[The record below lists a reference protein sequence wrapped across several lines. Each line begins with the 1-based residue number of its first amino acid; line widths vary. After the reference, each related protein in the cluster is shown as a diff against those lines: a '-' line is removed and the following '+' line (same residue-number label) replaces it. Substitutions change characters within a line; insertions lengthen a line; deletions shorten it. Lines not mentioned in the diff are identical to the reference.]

1 MKYPKTIAKLIE
13 HFQKLPSVGPK
24 TAERYVFYL
33 LKKSPQELADFAYN
47 LNQLKT
53 STKTCNYCQGIS
65 ETNPCEICGDKNRD
79 RSILCVMANT
89 QEMISLEN
97 THKYNGLYFIL
108 NNLINTI
115 ENQGPENLNINKLID
130 RVKKENIKEVILALS
145 PTLEGESTLMYLSKI
160 LKKEGLRVSR
170 LARGLPLGSSLEYTD
185 EVTLSQSLKYRNIL

>member
-1 MKYPKTIAKLIE
+1 MEYPKTIAKLVE

-24 TAERYVFYL
+24 TAERYVFHL

-53 STKTCNYCQGIS
+53 NTKTCSYCQAIS
-65 ETNPCEICGDKNRD
+65 ENNPCEICSDKNRD
-79 RSILCVMANT
+79 KKILCIMANT

-97 THKYNGLYFIL
+97 TRKYNGLYFIL
-108 NNLINTI
+108 NNLINAI
-115 ENQGPENLNINKLID
+115 ENQGPENLNVKKLIK
-130 RVKKENIKEVILALS
+130 RIKKEKIQEVILALS

-160 LKKEGLRVSR
+160 LKEEGVKVSR

>member
-1 MKYPKTIAKLIE
+1 MKYPKTIDKLIE

-24 TAERYVFYL
+24 TAERYVFNL
-33 LKKSPQELADFAYN
+33 LKKSPQELADFAHN
-47 LNQLKT
+47 LKELKK
-53 STKTCNYCQGIS
+53 STKTCAHCQAIS
-65 ETNPCEICGDKNRD
+65 ENDICEICSDNNRD
-79 RSILCVMANT
+79 RSLLCIMANT

-115 ENQGPENLNINKLID
+115 ENQGPENLNIKNLIEKI
-130 RVKKENIKEVILALS
+130 KKENIQEVILALS
-145 PTLEGESTLMYLSKI
+145 PTLEGESTQMYLTKI
-160 LKKEGLRVSR
+160 LKAEGVKLSR

>member
-1 MKYPKTIAKLIE
+1 MEYPKTIAKLVE

-53 STKTCNYCQGIS
+53 NTKTCSYCQAIS
-65 ETNPCEICGDKNRD
+65 ENNPCEICSDKNRD
-79 RSILCVMANT
+79 KKILCIMANT

-97 THKYNGLYFIL
+97 TRKYNGLYFIL
-108 NNLINTI
+108 NNLINAI
-115 ENQGPENLNINKLID
+115 KNQGPENLNVKKLIE
-130 RVKKENIKEVILALS
+130 RIKKEKIKEIILALS

-160 LKKEGLRVSR
+160 LKEEDVKVSR

>member
-24 TAERYVFYL
+24 TAERYVFHL
-33 LKKSPQELADFAYN
+33 LKKSPQELADFSYH
-47 LNQLKT
+47 LNNLKT
-53 STKTCNYCQGIS
+53 NTKACSYCQAIS
-65 ETNPCEICGDKNRD
+65 ETNPCEICSDKNRD
-79 RSILCVMANT
+79 RSMLCIMANT

-108 NNLINTI
+108 NNLINAI
-115 ENQGPENLNINKLID
+115 ENQGPENLNTKKLIE
-130 RVKKENIKEVILALS
+130 RIKKEDIKEIILALS
-145 PTLEGESTLMYLSKI
+145 PTLEGESTVIYLSKI
-160 LKKEGLRVSR
+160 LKAEGAKVSR

>member
-1 MKYPKTIAKLIE
+1 MKYPNTIAKLIE

-33 LKKSPQELADFAYN
+33 LKKSPQELADLAYN
-47 LNQLKT
+47 LKELKT
-53 STKTCNYCQGIS
+53 STKTCNQCQAIS
-65 ETNPCEICGDKNRD
+65 ESNPCEICADQHRD
-79 RSILCVMANT
+79 RKVVCVMANT

-115 ENQGPENLNINKLID
+115 ENQGPENLNIDKLID
-130 RVKKENIKEVILALS
+130 RAKKENIEELILALS
-145 PTLEGESTLMYLSKI
+145 PTLEGESTVMYLSKI
-160 LKKEGLRVSR
+160 LKNEGIKVSR

-185 EVTLSQSLKYRNIL
+185 EVTLSQSPKYRNIL

>member
-1 MKYPKTIAKLIE
+1 MEYPKTIAKLVE

-53 STKTCNYCQGIS
+53 NTKTCSYCQAIS
-65 ETNPCEICGDKNRD
+65 ENNPCEICSDKNRD
-79 RSILCVMANT
+79 KKILCIMANT

-97 THKYNGLYFIL
+97 TRKYNGLYFIL
-108 NNLINTI
+108 NNLINAI
-115 ENQGPENLNINKLID
+115 KNQGPENLNVKKLIE
-130 RVKKENIKEVILALS
+130 RIKKEKIKEIILALS
-145 PTLEGESTLMYLSKI
+145 PTLEGESTLLYLSKI
-160 LKKEGLRVSR
+160 LKEEDVKVSR

-185 EVTLSQSLKYRNIL
+185 EVTLSQSLKYRNTL

>member
-1 MKYPKTIAKLIE
+1 MEYPKTIAKLVE

-53 STKTCNYCQGIS
+53 NTKTCSYCQAIS
-65 ETNPCEICGDKNRD
+65 ENNPCEICSDKNRD
-79 RSILCVMANT
+79 KKILCIMANT

-97 THKYNGLYFIL
+97 TRKYNGLYFIL
-108 NNLINTI
+108 NNLINAI
-115 ENQGPENLNINKLID
+115 KNQGPENLNVKKLIE
-130 RVKKENIKEVILALS
+130 RIKKEKIKEIILALS

-160 LKKEGLRVSR
+160 LKEEDVKVSR

-185 EVTLSQSLKYRNIL
+185 EVTLSQSLKYRNTL

>member
-1 MKYPKTIAKLIE
+1 MEYPKTITKLIE

-53 STKTCNYCQGIS
+53 NTKTCSYCQAIS
-65 ETNPCEICGDKNRD
+65 ENNPCEICSNKNRD
-79 RSILCVMANT
+79 KSLLCIMANT

-115 ENQGPENLNINKLID
+115 ENQGPESLNIKKLIN
-130 RVKKENIKEVILALS
+130 RIRKEKIKEVILALS
-145 PTLEGESTLMYLSKI
+145 PTLEGESTVMYLSKI
-160 LKKEGLRVSR
+160 LKEEGVKVSR